1 MKNGEQKNQDC
12 KLILT
17 RVKSRPPFT
26 LVLPVIQRRL
36 VWNEEE
42 MELIFDP

>member
-17 RVKSRPPFT
+17 RVKSR
-26 LVLPVIQRRL
+26 LD
-36 VWNEEE
+36 
-42 MELIFDP
+42 DPLYTSLAT